1 MLSSVK
7 SAIKRHVVD
16 GLQGD
21 AEIYYGR
28 FKGTSD
34 FLPLLVKNVLRPT
47 RFFEKARFGRIAF
60 FPEFMKAGKP
70 YPDAF
75 DKHIEEANLTKHFE
89 ELKTTGVSII
99 PEYFPAETMRCGDR
113 IPRSSKRFFGRS

>member
-7 SAIKRHVVD
+7 SAIKRNVVD

-47 RFFEKARFGRIAF
+47 RFFEKASVGQITF
-60 FPEFMKAGKP
+60 FPEFLKAGKP

-89 ELKTTGVSII
+89 ELKTTGSQL
-99 PEYFPAETMRCGDR
+99 FPNIFPGNNAMQ
-113 IPRSSKRFFGRS
+113 